1 MYKTLNLLSQTRDSN
16 LIDLNNE
23 QLVELYQKN
32 HSDTIISEIFCKN
45 FEVYQKLYKKF
56 PTLDNDE
63 RVSSLL
69 QWTTTSLNKYS
80 TEKGVKFITFL
91 YGNLTKKLLSLYAK
105 SVASKRKDTITN
117 ISIDDAT
124 SDGYLISEL
133 IPDNSNE
140 DSKLEYKL
148 WIKTHKNLTPTEKLY
163 CLQFL
168 NADKPKAS
176 EIKKEM
182 GLDPIQTY
190 AIRQKLKQKLK
201 NELGMEK

>member
-1 MYKTLNLLSQTRDSN
+1 MYKTLNLLSQTRDSS

-105 SVASKRKDTITN
+105 SVASKRKDTINN